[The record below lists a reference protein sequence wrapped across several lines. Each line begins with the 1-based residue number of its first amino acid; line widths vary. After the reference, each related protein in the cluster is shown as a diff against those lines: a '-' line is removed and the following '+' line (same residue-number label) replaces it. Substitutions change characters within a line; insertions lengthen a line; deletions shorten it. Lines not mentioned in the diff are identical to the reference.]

1 MKTKNHSRLMKLTSE
16 VIVCLLVFCQVTS
29 ADFIFGEPEM
39 VPNVNSAGSNSGP
52 QISRNGLELYF
63 ASTRDTGVNRIWVSK
78 RLTTQDVWPEA
89 TPIDAPVDPAFEQV
103 FPSISA
109 DGLELYYADG
119 TSGTSNPAGYGSSDI
134 WVLTRASI
142 NDPWNAP
149 QNLGSVINTSS
160 EENSPC
166 ISADGLALYYVSNV
180 PNHPSNSEIVMATRA
195 SKDDPWGLPVTL
207 NNNVNDMFY
216 EYNPFISTDGLLLF
230 FSSGGY
236 MQQVYVARRPT
247 TTVSWASWQYFTPVN
262 DGFKTTHN
270 VSYSDE
276 DSTIYFTQGSN
287 VFATDF
293 NIWQIKVTP
302 VVDLN
307 DDGAVDTFD
316 VFELLGNWGPT
327 DNSLYDIAPMPFGD
341 GVVNGED
348 LIVLAEHMLIYEQ
361 SIDANGL

>member
-1 MKTKNHSRLMKLTSE
+1 MKNTRVSNTSVLMSRAIICM
-16 VIVCLLVFCQVTS
+16 LLFCQVTR

-39 VPNVNSAGSNSGP
+39 VPNVNSIASDSAP

-63 ASTRDTGVNRIWVSK
+63 SSTRDTGMNRIWVSK
-78 RLTTQDVWPEA
+78 RLTTKDAWPA
-89 TPIDAPVDPAFEQV
+89 PTPIDTSVDPVSEQV
-103 FPSISA
+103 FPSLSA

-119 TSGTSNPAGYGSSDI
+119 TVGTADPAGYGDSDI

-142 NDPWNAP
+142 SDPWNAP

-166 ISADGLALYYVSNV
+166 ISADGLELYYVSNV
-180 PNHPSNSEIVMATRA
+180 PNYYHNSEIVMTTRA
-195 SKDDPWGLPVTL
+195 SKHDPWGKPVTL
-207 NNNVNDMFY
+207 NSNVNDLFY
-216 EYNPFISTDGLLLF
+216 EYNPFLSTDGLSLF
-230 FSSGGY
+230 FSSGLSL
-236 MQQVYVARRPT
+236 QQVYVASRPT
-247 TTVSWASWQYFTPVN
+247 TEDTWTSWQFFTPVN
-262 DGFKTTHN
+262 GFGTTHN
-270 VSYSDE
+270 VSYSAE

-287 VFATDF
+287 VFALDF
-293 NIWQIKVTP
+293 NIWQVKVTP

-327 DNSLYDIAPMPFGD
+327 DKSLYDIAPMPFGD

-348 LIVLAEHMLIYEQ
+348 LIVLAEHMIIYEQ
-361 SIDANGL
+361 SIDVNGL

>member
-1 MKTKNHSRLMKLTSE
+1 MKTTNHSNLMKLTLE
-16 VIVCLLVFCQVTS
+16 VIVCLLVFCQVTR

-39 VPNVNSAGSNSGP
+39 VPNVNSGASDSGP

-78 RLTTQDVWPEA
+78 RLTTQDVWSSA

-103 FPSISA
+103 FPSVSA

-119 TSGTSNPAGYGSSDI
+119 TSGTQNPTGYGDSDI

-149 QNLGSVINTSS
+149 ENLGAVINTSS
-160 EENSPC
+160 EESSPC
-166 ISADGLALYYVSNV
+166 ISADGLELYYASNV
-180 PNHPSNSEIVMATRA
+180 PGYHNNSEIVMSTRA
-195 SKDDPWGLPVTL
+195 SKEEPWGEPVIL
-207 NNNVNDMFY
+207 NNNVNGMFY
-216 EYNPFISTDGLLLF
+216 EYNPFISTDGLSL
-230 FSSGGY
+230 FSSAGFSL
-236 MQQVYVARRPT
+236 QQVYVARRT
-247 TTVSWASWQYFTPVN
+247 TTAETWMWWEFFTPVN
-262 DGFKTTHN
+262 GFGTTHN

-276 DSTIYFTQGSN
+276 DSTIYYTQGSN
-287 VFATDF
+287 VFTLDF
-293 NIWQIKVTP
+293 NIWQVKVTP

-307 DDGAVDTFD
+307 KDDAVDTFD